1 MWPRDA
7 AQGGSAHQTSPTTT
21 TTTIARIASRS
32 GRPWPPS
39 ARPVDPLFLDL
50 SCFKTPAADPL
61 AAWHQLG
68 HSVGCGGGG
77 TDPLTR
83 YDAILPYVFKNT
95 HQNKSSISAVPLR
108 LRSARP
114 WPPLQR
120 PVDPLF
126 LDLSSSKSPVA
137 DPLSAPARTPGG
149 VQGGHGPPYPL
160 RCHTTFFLFKL
171 TMKLRLRYRP
181 FRCGHVG
188 PDRGPLH

>member
-1 MWPRDA
+1 MAKGRRPGRKCAPNESNNNNNNNSTHCVTVWPTVA
-7 AQGGSAHQTSPTTT
+7 PFSQTRGPPVPGPLLLQN
-21 TTTIARIASRS
+21 S
-32 GRPWPPS
+32 GRGPPGRLAP
-39 ARPVDPLFLDL
+39 AR
-50 SCFKTPAADPL
+50 T
-61 AAWHQLG
+61 LG
-68 HSVGCGGGG
+68 GVRGGG